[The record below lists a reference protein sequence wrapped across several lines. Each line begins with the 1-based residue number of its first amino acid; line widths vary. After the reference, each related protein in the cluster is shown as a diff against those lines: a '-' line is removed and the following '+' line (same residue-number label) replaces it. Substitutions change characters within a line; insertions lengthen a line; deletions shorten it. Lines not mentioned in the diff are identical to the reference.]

1 MLDTIT
7 ALQQQARDKIKL
19 ANANMSKYA
28 DARRR
33 AADEIKVG
41 DRVYLKMEGI
51 ELDIFKKRPCKKL
64 NPLWYGPLDVL
75 KKISP
80 VSYKLALPVNAK
92 IHDVF
97 HVDRL
102 KSCKTCDPLIKSR
115 ARTLPSID
123 EPVYNVSKILD
134 EKLVRGKKMY
144 LVAWEG
150 YSELFDSSWL
160 SPDDLEDAA
169 EVVALWESK

>member
-51 ELDIFKKRPCKKL
+51 ELDIF
-64 NPLWYGPLDVL
+64 
-75 KKISP
+75 
-80 VSYKLALPVNAK
+80 
-92 IHDVF
+92 
-97 HVDRL
+97 
-102 KSCKTCDPLIKSR
+102 
-115 ARTLPSID
+115 
-123 EPVYNVSKILD
+123 
-134 EKLVRGKKMY
+134 
-144 LVAWEG
+144 
-150 YSELFDSSWL
+150 
-160 SPDDLEDAA
+160 
-169 EVVALWESK
+169 